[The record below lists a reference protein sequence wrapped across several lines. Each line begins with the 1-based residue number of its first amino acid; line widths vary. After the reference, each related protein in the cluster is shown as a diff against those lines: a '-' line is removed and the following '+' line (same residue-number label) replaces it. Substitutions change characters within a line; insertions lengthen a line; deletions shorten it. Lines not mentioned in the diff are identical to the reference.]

1 MSHNLLKLQ
10 SNLVELFQL
19 LHLAAQQQCRYRWF
33 SRATHTDSLLPPGVL
48 TDGGDHERLSL
59 RLRAAVMT
67 PPPGV
72 PASGGRVSLAE
83 KRTHCNN
90 EDQQFLHRLTESET

>member
-1 MSHNLLKLQ
+1 MLHNLLKLQ
-10 SNLVELFQL
+10 SHLVELFEL
-19 LHLAAQQQCRYRWF
+19 LHLAALQQCRYQWF
-33 SRATHTDSLLPPGVL
+33 SGATNTDSLLPPGVL

-59 RLRAAVMT
+59 RLQAAVVT

-72 PASGGRVSLAE
+72 PASSSRVSLAE

-90 EDQQFLHRLTESET
+90 KDQHFLH

>member
-1 MSHNLLKLQ
+1 MLHNLLKLQ
-10 SNLVELFQL
+10 SHLVELFEL
-19 LHLAAQQQCRYRWF
+19 LHLAAQQQRRYQWF
-33 SRATHTDSLLPPGVL
+33 SRATHTASLLPPAVL

-72 PASGGRVSLAE
+72 PASSGRVGLAE

-90 EDQQFLHRLTESET
+90 KD